1 MRRPNNASVANEME
15 FDFSPAEVK
24 ALAELRATLRQVAE
38 WPPESPLSFVLML
51 APRTRGKL
59 GEMLLAQIAEDVGL
73 STAKAE
79 SVAYDLRVADAR
91 CEVKFSTED
100 PPRFQQV
107 RDPRREDDSSSYDYL
122 VCLSGRPHGLV
133 YWLIPVQALGS
144 LMDDGHITVQHAMS
158 DTKWFLPS
166 RTETDAFSSF
176 RYVYEDFVRTLLEVT
191 R

>member
-1 MRRPNNASVANEME
+1 MRRPNITTVVDEME
-15 FDFSPAEVK
+15 LDFSAAEIK

-107 RDPRREDDSSSYDYL
+107 RDPRREDGSGSYDYL

-133 YWLIPVQALGS
+133 YWLIPMQALGS
-144 LMDDGHITVQHAMS
+144 LMDEGHITVQHAMS

-166 RTETDAFSSF
+166 RTATDAFSSF
-176 RYVYEDFVRTLLEVT
+176 RC
-191 R
+191 

>member
-1 MRRPNNASVANEME
+1 MDDEVAFE
-15 FDFSPAEVK
+15 FSSGEVK

-59 GEMLLAQIAEDVGL
+59 GEMLLRQIATDAGLTVG
-73 STAKAE
+73 KAE
-79 SVAYDLRVADAR
+79 SVAYDVRVGTLR

-107 RDPRREDDSSSYDYL
+107 RDPRVGDGSAKYDYL
-122 VCLSGRPHGLV
+122 VCVSGRPHGLV
-133 YWLIPVQALGS
+133 YWLIPAEALGS
-144 LMDDGHITVQHAMS
+144 LMDDGYITVQHAMS

-166 RTETDAFSSF
+166 RTASDAFAAF
-176 RYVYEDFVRTLLEVT
+176 RYVYEDFVVALIEATGRI
-191 R
+191 